1 MAHPVQL
8 AVEPAGPIPRVHIV
22 IRLALLLALT
32 TLGASSIYWCLYLA
46 LPAIVAL
53 VVSKKGGARYLAE
66 DAPRVARALRW
77 IATAYGFLWF
87 LSNELPTGDASPVH
101 IQIEPGG
108 TPTVAS
114 ALLRLVTS
122 LPALL
127 LVAVLS
133 LAGAVVWIVAAVV
146 ALVTERLPAAL
157 ADFLT
162 LTLRVQLRFAA
173 YHLSLVDR
181 YPSLESSELASVR
194 RSTAAS

>member
-8 AVEPAGPIPRVHIV
+8 VAESVTRIPRVHVV
-22 IRLALLLALT
+22 IRLVLLLALT
-32 TLGASSIYWCLYLA
+32 TLGVSSIYWCLYLA

-53 VVSKKGGARYLAE
+53 VLTKKGGAGYLAE

-77 IATAYGFLWF
+77 IANAYAYLWF
-87 LSNELPTGDASPVH
+87 LSNELPTGDANPIH

-108 TPTVAS
+108 APTVTS
-114 ALLRLVTS
+114 ALLRLVYS
-122 LPALL
+122 VPALL

-133 LAGAVVWIVAAVV
+133 LAAALVWIVAAVV
-146 ALVTERLPAAL
+146 ALVTERVPSAL
-157 ADFLT
+157 ADFLA

-181 YPSLESSELASVR
+181 YPSLEGSATAPF
-194 RSTAAS
+194 RSTAG